1 MKNTATFRRSVAAG
15 SLALTAVLSA
25 VSLLTAPEF
34 LADPADQLAEYA
46 AAGTR
51 AWVSGMAFALAQLP
65 FIAAVLGVGHLLRTG
80 APRLSNLGVTLAV
93 IGAFGHAVFA
103 GVMLMGVS
111 MADDVAGR
119 SVLAEALAGVESSPI
134 LVFMVMGLLGTV
146 LGLVLLAVGLWRA
159 KVGPTW
165 VPALLGA
172 WLVVEFVGANL
183 SAWAAPLSALMY
195 AAALG
200 GLAWFV
206 ARTPEQQWQVAQPV
220 DRAEVTV

>member
-15 SLALTAVLSA
+15 SLALTAALSA

-34 LADPADQLAEYA
+34 LADPAEQLAAYA
-46 AAGTR
+46 DAGGR

-65 FIAAVLGVGHLLRTG
+65 FVAAVLGIGHLLRAG

-93 IGAFGHAVFA
+93 AGAFGHAVFS
-103 GVMLMGVS
+103 GVMLMSVV
-111 MADDVAGR
+111 MADDEAGR
-119 SVLAEALAGVESSPI
+119 AVLADALGGVESSPI

-159 KVGPTW
+159 KVGPGW
-165 VPALLGA
+165 VPPLLGA

-183 SAWAAPLSALMY
+183 SEWSAPLSAVMY

-206 ARTPEQQWQVAQPV
+206 ARTPEQQWAAPSTPVRAQVSV
-220 DRAEVTV
+220 